1 MADKLVT
8 VAEYADSMTA
18 ELAKQV
24 LEDFEIRAVIVD
36 QNVANLF
43 PPAMTVKIQVLESDA
58 ARAAEVLES
67 SEMEYNINE
76 PEEPEE
82 MEGLDEQ
89 EEQGE
94 QEEL

>member
-67 SEMEYNINE
+67 SEMEYNID
-76 PEEPEE
+76 EPEE